1 MWIQSL
7 KMSFS
12 YIQNIVYLSLFAH
25 ALLFTYCAIVDQS
38 GLDFIKA
45 STVLLYITWIIVA
58 VSEGESHLGRLL
70 LELPIS
76 KRDYFFAS
84 WAVYLLLPLIHVP
97 LWLVYGLFFD
107 GSVESLLTGAVSAFL
122 CMFIMLAIIGIA
134 FDLGGHKPAHFQWAY
149 IGAIGLFIAIGMSVE
164 GVQEIISQAR
174 SSSDYIELF
183 PLILWPGESNPVPIL
198 AGLALGLLLLDYY
211 VITRADSF
219 LDY

>member
-1 MWIQSL
+1 
-7 KMSFS
+7 
-12 YIQNIVYLSLFAH
+12 
-25 ALLFTYCAIVDQS
+25 
-38 GLDFIKA
+38 
-45 STVLLYITWIIVA
+45 
-58 VSEGESHLGRLL
+58 
-70 LELPIS
+70 
-76 KRDYFFAS
+76 
-84 WAVYLLLPLIHVP
+84 
-97 LWLVYGLFFD
+97 
-107 GSVESLLTGAVSAFL
+107 
-122 CMFIMLAIIGIA
+122 MLAIIGIA